1 MSRIHETLHERD
13 VVLFIQFLR
22 DVLEDLR
29 RLFKLLRDPRSSLF
43 NNYIVTKAAV
53 TKFKSFLNGYSETL
67 IYITFVSEN
76 ISVIFADTSTLISNI
91 WCCSGGKHLSDTRQ
105 QLTSSEGCYCEVKL
119 TESVVKFH
127 HEMLHVVT
135 SLCETLDT
143 GYHDI
148 NMQVL
153 SATIIADLGHWPQS
167 LIDDMGKH
175 FFAVR

>member
-53 TKFKSFLNGYSETL
+53 TKLKSFLNGYSETL

-76 ISVIFADTSTLISNI
+76 TYHPPA
-91 WCCSGGKHLSDTRQ
+91 SGVTKVMSAHQSFCPGGW
-105 QLTSSEGCYCEVKL
+105 SSM
-119 TESVVKFH
+119 TIT
-127 HEMLHVVT
+127 HVA
-135 SLCETLDT
+135 L
-143 GYHDI
+143 
-148 NMQVL
+148 
-153 SATIIADLGHWPQS
+153 
-167 LIDDMGKH
+167 
-175 FFAVR
+175 